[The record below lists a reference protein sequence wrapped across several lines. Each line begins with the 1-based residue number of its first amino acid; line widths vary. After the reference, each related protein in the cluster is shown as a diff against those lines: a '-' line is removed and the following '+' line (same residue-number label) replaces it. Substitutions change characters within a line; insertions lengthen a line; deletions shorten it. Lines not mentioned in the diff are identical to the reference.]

1 MLRPDKYA
9 DEIARLR
16 AELGQ
21 AKQRCRVATQLII
34 ASIGSVGPEDLESAI
49 GRLVAQLGQAQAR
62 ETRLRDALMIIANSA
77 YPNRKLHEGDHLWR
91 WCRAEDTAR
100 QAIKEV
106 S

>member
-1 MLRPDKYA
+1 MLRPDKDA
-9 DEIARLR
+9 DEIARLQ
-16 AELGQ
+16 AELVREEN
-21 AKQRCRVATQLII
+21 RCEIATQLII

-62 ETRLRDALMIIANSA
+62 ETRLRDALTIIANSA

-100 QAIKEV
+100 KALKEA